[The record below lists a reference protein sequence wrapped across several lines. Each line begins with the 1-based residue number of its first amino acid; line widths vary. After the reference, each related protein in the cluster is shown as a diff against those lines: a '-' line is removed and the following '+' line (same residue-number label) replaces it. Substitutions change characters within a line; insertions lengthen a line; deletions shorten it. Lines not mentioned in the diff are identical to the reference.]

1 MSQNTLFLST
11 GESGML
17 PLLLFLSLIL
27 SITLLISGAD
37 NPKRSLPLKSRP
49 LFGLSLLIG
58 LQFLFVCIPFGK
70 ALFSSEEILLERWID
85 ISIMQMIPWSGAVM
99 LIPIVRCGAI
109 LVPFRLLCIPLSAAI
124 LADVASVVMF
134 LCGAMWGAAKYPLFL
149 FVFFFYLFYVFRW
162 VRYHKSGKESFLILS
177 NLYFL
182 FSLMELLLFFIIY
195 STLLMD
201 IGASVRWRLL
211 LLYTFCLNG
220 WMLFWFSRGERW
232 LTESRKMYTVPQ
244 KKKIGYVLSEP
255 EVFYDTYGI
264 KERLLS
270 LFEKEKPYLSPD
282 LTLPVLAKML
292 GTNQSYL
299 SKAINNSFNLS
310 YSEFVNKSRVDEA
323 VRMFKEDKSISL
335 DELRSRCGFRHTSSF
350 NNAFKWHTG
359 CTPGEWC
366 RKVKKGE
373 EVYGIVENAD

>member
-1 MSQNTLFLST
+1 MNVEVKDEFRLESILNSLKVDQLKNIRRNLNLKNMSQNTLFLST

-134 LCGAMWGAAKYPLFL
+134 FCGAMWGTAKYPLFL
-149 FVFFFYLFYVFRW
+149 FVFFF
-162 VRYHKSGKESFLILS
+162 
-177 NLYFL
+177 
-182 FSLMELLLFFIIY
+182 FSYACIKFI
-195 STLLMD
+195 
-201 IGASVRWRLL
+201 
-211 LLYTFCLNG
+211 
-220 WMLFWFSRGERW
+220 
-232 LTESRKMYTVPQ
+232 
-244 KKKIGYVLSEP
+244 KI
-255 EVFYDTYGI
+255 
-264 KERLLS
+264 
-270 LFEKEKPYLSPD
+270 
-282 LTLPVLAKML
+282 
-292 GTNQSYL
+292 
-299 SKAINNSFNLS
+299 
-310 YSEFVNKSRVDEA
+310 
-323 VRMFKEDKSISL
+323 
-335 DELRSRCGFRHTSSF
+335 
-350 NNAFKWHTG
+350 
-359 CTPGEWC
+359 
-366 RKVKKGE
+366 
-373 EVYGIVENAD
+373 